1 LTPVIQTVQQLTGD
15 RMLRVV
21 GQPMRTPGEL
31 MDATALLRDEVARV
45 GRLLAENL
53 GFDYPA
59 AAEETVR
66 RNWEHFN
73 ERLDHAV

>member
-1 LTPVIQTVQQLTGD
+1 
-15 RMLRVV
+15 
-21 GQPMRTPGEL
+21 